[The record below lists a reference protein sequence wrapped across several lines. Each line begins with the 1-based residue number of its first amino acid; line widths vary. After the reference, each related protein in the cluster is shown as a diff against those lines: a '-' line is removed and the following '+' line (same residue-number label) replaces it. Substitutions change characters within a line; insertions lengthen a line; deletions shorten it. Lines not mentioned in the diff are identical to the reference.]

1 MYKIR
6 QISYSK
12 ASTSI
17 QVYKIEN
24 RKRVIVRHI
33 GTARSDKEREDL
45 LALANDFIS
54 KATSQVNLFESNVS
68 GNTFYLSQTEFIG
81 VYYTFLYEAIC
92 KIFIQIGLDRLR
104 SSLLLDLV
112 VIRLMEPASKL
123 RSIELLHEYFG
134 IKHRRQTYYQSALLW
149 LTLKAKAE
157 SIIVGFAKKNYA
169 FDFDILFYDVTTLY
183 FESFTEDELRQNG
196 FSKDNKSQQP
206 QIVVALMVTKEGLPI
221 SYEIFSGKT
230 FEGHTIIPS
239 IKALIKKYDVKD
251 FTVVADAA
259 MISAENIELLRQQN
273 INYIVGARLG
283 NLSNQLISSIDKT
296 LTRKDG
302 SSIRL
307 ETDKGFL
314 ICSFSST
321 RKRKDNYEM
330 VKQMEKAE
338 YIIKNPAKNK
348 KLKFTQ
354 TNGQKI
360 ELNKKL
366 IEKTEKLLGVKGYY
380 TNLTESKF
388 DNTTIIQRYHELYR
402 IEQAFR
408 LSKHDLKT
416 RPIFH
421 FKEEPIQLHIL
432 ICFIALTVAKHIE
445 LKTGTTIK
453 NFIHQSKK
461 ITDARLV
468 NLITRTEMR
477 IRVKLSPE
485 MTGFLAKLDL
495 LT

>member
-273 INYIVGARLG
+273 INYHYCP
-283 NLSNQLISSIDKT
+283 DKI
-296 LTRKDG
+296 G
-302 SSIRL
+302 
-307 ETDKGFL
+307 
-314 ICSFSST
+314 
-321 RKRKDNYEM
+321 
-330 VKQMEKAE
+330 
-338 YIIKNPAKNK
+338 
-348 KLKFTQ
+348 
-354 TNGQKI
+354 
-360 ELNKKL
+360 
-366 IEKTEKLLGVKGYY
+366 
-380 TNLTESKF
+380 
-388 DNTTIIQRYHELYR
+388 
-402 IEQAFR
+402 
-408 LSKHDLKT
+408 
-416 RPIFH
+416 
-421 FKEEPIQLHIL
+421 
-432 ICFIALTVAKHIE
+432 
-445 LKTGTTIK
+445 
-453 NFIHQSKK
+453 
-461 ITDARLV
+461 
-468 NLITRTEMR
+468 
-477 IRVKLSPE
+477 
-485 MTGFLAKLDL
+485 
-495 LT
+495 